1 MVSVGVRRGKATGR
15 QSCTSATTDSV
26 GPFMTKERIHIIIVI
41 IVVVVVVVGIVVVG
55 LILLVVVVEGYCFV
69 LAFLVRLDRCYF
81 FE

>member
-41 IVVVVVVVGIVVVG
+41 IVVVVVVGIVVVG

>member
-26 GPFMTKERIHIIIVI
+26 GPFMTEERIHIIIVI
-41 IVVVVVVVGIVVVG
+41 IIVVVVVGIVVVG